1 MKISSIRFYI
11 LTAFILSSIYAQLDY
26 GINYELKYF
35 DSQDEDGGKVNV
47 FENYF
52 DINIY
57 SDDWYFYSLLRYK
70 NPPLIGSPT
79 NEFKDIYNIFF
90 LEYSN
95 DKLQFQLGDIFQSY
109 GAGLSMHT
117 YEDRTIDYNNAP
129 RGASILY
136 YLKDNIDVFGFI
148 GSNTFSSRTNIAN
161 PEPNIF
167 VDNSVASMGISYQNN
182 YFDMHYLTMLNNQKI
197 DSESIVNMMSF
208 NNILGDYLNH
218 HYPSGSDGPS
228 DFSMNVLE
236 HNLGGTLYI
245 KDLELYIER
254 SWVYHNKIEG
264 ERTLG
269 YKTYLS
275 SYFSL
280 NDYGILYEYKNYNT
294 PYYYSVLSNP
304 PIVFK
309 ENSSTLISRNLHNVD
324 FSNEIGHHI
333 LINKSYSE
341 QLNILL
347 SSACAYNPLIDGSL
361 FEPDFGQVC
370 LDMLLQSGNM
380 EEYELLNPYR
390 QLYFEINGWTKDENL
405 FYKIGIDK
413 YLEYGPDKTINART
427 IPTQFT
433 LKLKEGN
440 SLSLY
445 LEHQMKQ
452 IQSVSLA
459 SETKY
464 YVHLSPSYNHYG
476 KWMFS
481 LFGDFE
487 MDDRLLG
494 IDDIKDGYIGA
505 DITYYIND
513 SNLLS
518 VFLGSQK
525 GGLVCANGTCVM
537 QPDFEKGFK
546 ITSKIMF

>member
-1 MKISSIRFYI
+1 MKISFIHFFIFATLIIYPSIF
-11 LTAFILSSIYAQLDY
+11 AQLDY
-26 GINYELKYF
+26 GINYELKYS
-35 DSQDEDGGKVNV
+35 DGQDEGGNQINI

-52 DINIY
+52 DVNVY

-70 NPPLIGSPT
+70 NPSLIGFPT
-79 NEFKDIYNIFF
+79 KQFEDIYDMFF

-95 DKLQFQLGDIFQSY
+95 EKLQFQLGDIFQSY
-109 GAGLSMHT
+109 GTGLSMHT

-161 PEPNIF
+161 PEPDIF

-182 YFDMHYLTMLNNQKI
+182 YFDMHYLIMLNRQNI
-197 DSESIVNMMSF
+197 GSTSIANMMSF
-208 NNILGDYLNH
+208 NNIFGDYLNYH
-218 HYPSGSDGPS
+218 FPSGSDGPS

-245 KDLELYIER
+245 KDLELYLDK
-254 SWVYHNKIEG
+254 SWVYHNKIGRE
-264 ERTLG
+264 ERILG
-269 YKTYLS
+269 YKSYFS

-294 PYYYSVLSNP
+294 PYYYSVFSNP

-347 SSACAYNPLIDGSL
+347 SSACAYNPLIDGSS
-361 FEPDFGQVC
+361 FEPDFGQVL

-390 QLYFEINGWTKDENL
+390 QLYFEINGWTKDGNL

-413 YLEYGPDKTINART
+413 YLEYSAEKNINART

-433 LKLKEGN
+433 LKLKKGN

-445 LEHQMKQ
+445 LEHQMKRNL
-452 IQSVSLA
+452 IV

-464 YVHLSPSYNHYG
+464 YVYLSPSYNHYG